1 MNPKLINIKNK
12 TTSYFQLS
20 DTIEIIKT
28 NDINIEYQEHFFWKT
43 KINLLYEIT
52 NNECYPLIS
61 EYNEVFFEKYK
72 LIENNDSDLI
82 NLDEIKK
89 CLKQF
94 ENNEKCFGKI
104 AYLIFQKNKLPK
116 FVDIDIISR
125 NY

>member
-1 MNPKLINIKNK
+1 MKLIKIKNK

-20 DTIEIIKT
+20 DTIEI
-28 NDINIEYQEHFFWKT
+28 NINIEYQEHFFWKT

-52 NNECYPLIS
+52 NNEWYTLIS

-89 CLKQF
+89 MF
-94 ENNEKCFGKI
+94 ETI
-104 AYLIFQKNKLPK
+104 
-116 FVDIDIISR
+116 
-125 NY
+125 